1 MSHPMNRRLSRA
13 VVVPVV
19 RMRSQAHAET
29 AVQVLA
35 ESGIDAFE
43 MTMTTPGALRLIE
56 KLRDRGATLIGAG
69 TVTTPEDAADC
80 IAAGAQFVVSPVVV
94 PEVARACAQRDVPC
108 YLGAATPTE
117 VLAAHRAGSAAVKIF
132 PAAQLGGPPYLRVL
146 KSVFPQIELMPT
158 GGIGV
163 ENIAAYMAA
172 GALCVGMGG
181 KLVDEDAIA
190 EGRLGDV
197 AEAAGALLSHV
208 SELKGS
214 A

>member
-1 MSHPMNRRLSRA
+1 MTHPMNRRLSRA

-19 RMRSQAHAET
+19 RMRSERHADT

-43 MTMTTPGALRLIE
+43 ITMTTPGALHLITRLRE
-56 KLRDRGATLIGAG
+56 KGASLIGAG
-69 TVTTPEDAADC
+69 TVTTPEDAAEC
-80 IAAGAQFVVSPVVV
+80 IAAGAEFVVSPVVL
-94 PEVARACAQRDVPC
+94 PDVARACIERDVPC

-117 VLAAHRAGSAAVKIF
+117 VLAAHRAGAAAVKIF
-132 PAAQLGGPPYLRVL
+132 PAAQLGGPAYLRVIR
-146 KSVFPQIELMPT
+146 SVFPRIELMPT

-208 SELKGS
+208 SELKG
-214 A
+214 AA

>member
-1 MSHPMNRRLSRA
+1 MTHPMNRRLSRA

-19 RMRSQAHAET
+19 RMRSEANAAT
-29 AVQVLA
+29 AMEVLA
-35 ESGIDAFE
+35 DSGIDAFE
-43 MTMTTPGALRLIE
+43 MTLTTPGALRLIGRLRE
-56 KLRDRGATLIGAG
+56 KGASLIGAG
-69 TVTTPEDAADC
+69 TVTTGEEAAEC
-80 IAAGAQFVVSPVVV
+80 IAAGAEFVVSPVVL
-94 PEVARACAQRDVPC
+94 PEVADACARRDIPC

-117 VLAAHRAGSAAVKIF
+117 VLAAHRAGAAAVKIF
-132 PAAQLGGPPYLRVL
+132 PAAQLGGPAYLRAIR
-146 KSVFPQIELMPT
+146 SVFPQIALMPT

-208 SELKGS
+208 SELRG
-214 A
+214 AA

>member
-1 MSHPMNRRLSRA
+1 MSHPMNRRLASA

-19 RMRSQAHAET
+19 RMRDEAHAAT

-35 ESGIDAFE
+35 DSGIDAFE
-43 MTMTTPGALRLIE
+43 MTMTTPGALKLISRLRE
-56 KLRDRGATLIGAG
+56 KGASLIGAG
-69 TVTTPEDAADC
+69 TVTTPGQASDC
-80 IAAGAQFVVSPVVV
+80 IAAGAQFIVSPVVL
-94 PEVARACAQRDVPC
+94 PDVARACGERDVPC

-117 VLAAHRAGSAAVKIF
+117 VLAAHRAGAAAVKIF
-132 PAAQLGGPPYLRVL
+132 PAAQLGGPAYLRAIH
-146 KSVFPQIELMPT
+146 SIFPRIALIPT

-208 SELKGS
+208 SDLRGT

>member
-1 MSHPMNRRLSRA
+1 MSHPMNRRLARA

-19 RMRSQAHAET
+19 RMHDERHAET
-29 AVQVLA
+29 AVKVLSD
-35 ESGIDAFE
+35 SGIEAFE

-56 KLRDRGATLIGAG
+56 RLRANGGALIGAG
-69 TVTTPEDAADC
+69 TVTTPEEAAAC
-80 IAAGAQFVVSPVVV
+80 IAAGAEFVVSPVVL
-94 PEVARACAQRDVPC
+94 PDVARACAERAVPC

-117 VLAAHRAGSAAVKIF
+117 VLAAHRAGAAAVKIF
-132 PAAQLGGPPYLRVL
+132 PAAQLGGPAYLRAIR
-146 KSVFPQIELMPT
+146 SVFPEIALMPT

-181 KLVDEDAIA
+181 KLVDEGAIA

-208 SELKGS
+208 SELRG
-214 A
+214 AA